1 MGQLPAPIAANA
13 AEMWTRE
20 TGPKLLFRDS
30 EIFRSRSS
38 TAGSI
43 FQELKVEFGVS
54 FGSQSDLMRRP
65 IDGRWVA
72 CGRFAE
78 PIEEQRM
85 WIEVERS
92 RGEIRRENRRFA
104 VQLVLALAAALAA
117 GVAIDF
123 FAPFHA

>member
-1 MGQLPAPIAANA
+1 
-13 AEMWTRE
+13 
-20 TGPKLLFRDS
+20 
-30 EIFRSRSS
+30 
-38 TAGSI
+38 
-43 FQELKVEFGVS
+43 
-54 FGSQSDLMRRP
+54 MRRP